1 LAASDQVE
9 GLLPRLLQIG
19 EHANGL
25 REVDQR
31 PALDESP
38 LALILHKQTP
48 DPFISALSGK
58 NGVLRFGD
66 LFRQDDERY
75 GGRRVSECGVRFVGR
90 RASDGDRSGIL
101 HVNGDVALRSER
113 GRVFPTPAAFDLC
126 GFWQARQVDCT
137 SDKRENIPEHHRSDQ
152 AWNPPGWHQ
161 PQQTEKHGHKKTWT
175 EAERNPAKRLR
186 VAGDLGGHEWL

>member
-1 LAASDQVE
+1 GVEHDPDRLASFHLEHTCGELVTARRSGPADVAEFVALTVVAETFKLAALTALPLAPPFHFDLAASNQVE

-113 GRVFPTPAAFDLC
+113 GRVFPT
-126 GFWQARQVDCT
+126 
-137 SDKRENIPEHHRSDQ
+137 
-152 AWNPPGWHQ
+152 
-161 PQQTEKHGHKKTWT
+161 
-175 EAERNPAKRLR
+175 
-186 VAGDLGGHEWL
+186 